1 MSWEGKQGQHHKI
14 SQATLRVLVFILR
27 ATEIHWGLLSRE
39 VTWQVWP
46 FVKIGLAEAWRMVL
60 RTGVGSP
67 KYIRSD
73 LDKGKTKMC
82 WHITSGP
89 LQLELFVQHWF
100 WDMSE
105 TVWGRWDKEACLLL
119 PYVLLFGPPNNTL
132 INGKNP
138 CHTEDLVLLTRS
150 PEDHLTSTD
159 PSGRATA
166 YGVLVMQTVSGTAHT
181 LCYGSEQPCCRGRGD
196 GVSLLYPLMT
206 SNLFSPSHISSH
218 FSIPIPHTIQVSYST
233 DLPFVQLGFG

>member
-119 PYVLLFGPPNNTL
+119 PYVLLFGPQIIPWSTGKIHATQKTL
-132 INGKNP
+132 SSLQGALRTIWQAQIP
-138 CHTEDLVLLTRS
+138 QAELLHMACWS
-150 PEDHLTSTD
+150 
-159 PSGRATA
+159 
-166 YGVLVMQTVSGTAHT
+166 
-181 LCYGSEQPCCRGRGD
+181 CR
-196 GVSLLYPLMT
+196 P
-206 SNLFSPSHISSH
+206 
-218 FSIPIPHTIQVSYST
+218 
-233 DLPFVQLGFG
+233 

>member
-82 WHITSGP
+82 WHITSVP

-196 GVSLLYPLMT
+196 RVSLLYPLMT